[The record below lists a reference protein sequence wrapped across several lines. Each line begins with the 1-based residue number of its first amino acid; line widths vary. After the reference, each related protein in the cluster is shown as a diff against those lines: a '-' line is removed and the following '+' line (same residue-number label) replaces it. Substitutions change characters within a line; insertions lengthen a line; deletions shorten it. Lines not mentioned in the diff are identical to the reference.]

1 MRIIKNKYVKASRRP
16 IKAYHDKYIE
26 LANKMVYGSD
36 GFTTDYTMYSTS
48 DGDYYFCMF
57 GDKDVYGPDPDYAD
71 FETWSEDEAWE
82 WFNSYEGF
90 NEDDDI
96 FGVEEVVEDEANED
110 ADMLQHTQEFSSKN
124 TATNWKS
131 GKLPHLHSHVSY
143 NNGDVV
149 LDYGGGTEE
158 SAAIAQ
164 DFFNREYP
172 TVDYVWYDKYWQT
185 TAQQNEALRHI
196 KQVGGADVAL
206 LSNVLNV
213 IKEPEVRN
221 DILNHIKSLLK
232 PGGKL
237 YIYGYQGN
245 KADQESGGRS
255 TAKDQYQTFMKT
267 KDYLSE
273 IHAVFPTASI
283 KNNIITAI
291 NDGAVPQVAA
301 SYNPNDLVVL

>member
-1 MRIIKNKYVKASRRP
+1 MRIIKNKYVKASQRP

-26 LANKMVYGSD
+26 LANKMVYDSD

-96 FGVEEVVEDEANED
+96 FGAEEVVEDEANED
-110 ADMLQHTQEFSSKN
+110 AGMLQHTQEFTSKN
-124 TATNWKS
+124 TATNWRR
-131 GKLPHLHSHVSY
+131 GLVPHLLSHVPY
-143 NNGDVV
+143 NSGDVV
-149 LDYGGGTEE
+149 LDYGGGTKE

-164 DFFNREYP
+164 GFFEEKYP
-172 TVDYVWYDKYWQT
+172 TVEYVYYDKYWQT
-185 TAQQNEALRHI
+185 GKEQNEALRRI
-196 KQVGGADVAL
+196 KSVGGADVAL
-206 LSNVLNV
+206 LSNVLNT

-221 DILNHIKSLLK
+221 DVLNHVKSLLK

-237 YIYGYQGN
+237 YIYGYQGT
-245 KADQESGGRS
+245 KEDQEGGGRS
-255 TAKDQYQTFMKT
+255 TAEDQYQTFMQT

-283 KNNIITAI
+283 KYGIITAI

-301 SYNPNDLVVL
+301 SYNPNDLIVL